1 MSKLI
6 RYYGAYNRWFIPGY
20 KVNYANKTVD
30 FEVAPADGAKINLTL
45 VEVAGLQI
53 LDIDSFV
60 SDGSPNTFE
69 TNVRWTDN
77 VQGIATS
84 NGKRLDAVLT
94 KSTGEYSNNV
104 QLVLASPQ
112 AGDVVRYALFIGD
125 GNEIDSF
132 SQVVVDDF
140 IATTPKEMIHLF

>member
-1 MSKLI
+1 MISP
-6 RYYGAYNRWFIPGY
+6 RY

-84 NGKRLDAVLT
+84 NGRRLDAVLT

-104 QLVLASPQ
+104 QLVLASPPSRRCC
-112 AGDVVRYALFIGD
+112 AICIVYR
-125 GNEIDSF
+125 
-132 SQVVVDDF
+132 
-140 IATTPKEMIHLF
+140 